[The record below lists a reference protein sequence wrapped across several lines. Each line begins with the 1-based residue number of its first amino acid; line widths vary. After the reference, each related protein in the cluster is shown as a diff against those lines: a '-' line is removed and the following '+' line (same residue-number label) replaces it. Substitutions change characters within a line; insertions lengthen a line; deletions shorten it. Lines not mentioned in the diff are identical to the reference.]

1 MPAMDPILAFIV
13 AVLLVSLLTVK
24 IGLSP
29 FLSLLVSALAYGLL
43 VGMGPELIGTV
54 TTGLGRIFSALA
66 VIVFSGSVIAEHL
79 RRSRGVERVVADLL
93 GLVGRK
99 RGILASGLSGYLVTL
114 PAMCSITSYL
124 VLEPVVR
131 GMGREAEGSGRRF
144 LFAAAAFSVIS
155 FNLVYPSPVIVT
167 LTHSLDVSPAEAVKF
182 GLPLSLILFIPAFLC
197 LRRIPIA
204 EKEAPS
210 ETGPLP
216 PRLLSWAP
224 LALPLVLIVT
234 GLFSPR
240 AWLVGSPEVA
250 LLSGALLSAAIAG
263 EEREEMIKK
272 ATRRAGI
279 IIFDLCGAGA
289 FGYVIAQG
297 GLGPELY
304 RELGPLVPAVALPF
318 LVASLIQLAQGSR
331 VVTVVIASEITKG
344 YPMEPVT
351 LLFLISA
358 GAFVLSSLS
367 DPYFWLVKETTG
379 SDLREVIIGYTLP
392 LTIFGLFVFVA
403 TVLRWHFF
411 V

>member
-1 MPAMDPILAFIV
+1 MSVMDIIPAFVM

-29 FLSLLVSALAYGLL
+29 FMSLLVSALAYGLL
-43 VGMGPELIGTV
+43 TGMGPELIGTIS
-54 TTGLGRIFSALA
+54 TGLGRIFAALA

-79 RRSRGVERVVADLL
+79 RQSRGVERVVADLL
-93 GLVGRK
+93 GLVGRD
-99 RGILASGLSGYLVTL
+99 RGILASGLSGYLVAL
-114 PAMCSITSYL
+114 PAMCSITSYMI
-124 VLEPVVR
+124 LEPVVR
-131 GMGREAEGSGRRF
+131 GMGQEAERSGKRY
-144 LFAAAAFSVIS
+144 LFAAALFSVIS
-155 FNLVYPSPVIVT
+155 FNLVYPSPVMIT
-167 LTHSLDVSPAEAVKF
+167 LTGSLEVSPAEAVKF
-182 GLPLSLILFIPAFLC
+182 GLPLSLLLFIPAFLC
-197 LRRIPIA
+197 LRRLPVV
-204 EKEAPS
+204 EEEAPA
-210 ETGPLP
+210 EEGALP

-224 LALPLVLIVT
+224 LALPLVLIVA
-234 GLFSPR
+234 GLLSSR
-240 AWLVGSPEVA
+240 AWLVGSPNVA
-250 LLSGALLSAAIAG
+250 LLAGALLSAVLARG
-263 EEREEMIKK
+263 EAEEMIKR

-289 FGYVIAQG
+289 FGYVIAKS

-304 RELGPLVPAVALPF
+304 RELGPLVPAVVLPF

-344 YPMEPVT
+344 YPLEPIT

-367 DPYFWLVKETTG
+367 DPYFWLVKETTN
-379 SDLREVIIGYTLP
+379 SDLKEIIIGYTLP
-392 LTIFGLFVFVA
+392 LSILGIFVFAA